1 MRILQIRFKNLNSL
15 AGEWFIDLTHPS
27 YTSDGIFTIAGPT
40 GAGKTTILDAICLA
54 LYGRTPRLEQM
65 SQKENGIMS
74 RQTGECFAEVTFETP
89 AGHYR
94 CHWSHRRAYLKSDG
108 NLQQARHEIA
118 NADTGEIIES
128 GIQRTGSAIERLT
141 GMNFDRFT
149 RAMLL
154 AQGRFDT
161 FLKASPSERA
171 PILEQITGTG
181 IYSDI
186 SIRVHELSRAENEKL
201 HLLTAELGAITL
213 LEPEQENALQQELAT
228 HQTKETTLAGQI
240 AETTQAIQ
248 WLTTIENLQ
257 REIGELTD
265 QENTLQRAIEAFGPE
280 RERLERATRAATLD
294 GRHAALLAIRKQQT
308 DDRQALETEKTAL
321 PVLQATLAQQAQAL
335 EAASELTRRR
345 KEIRQQAQPLWQQ
358 VRALDQTLDSLQKQ
372 LADIDTQYRQ
382 EQAHADTD
390 RNALSGQT
398 QHLAQY
404 DRTLAD
410 IDRYLVEHAR
420 DEALVTSLSAIG
432 EQYDRL
438 LAMEKDAAQKTA
450 AQEQARQA
458 LTQAETALAGC
469 RKETG
474 TIRQEQTRT
483 ASALEQGKSALEKI
497 LAGRTL
503 REYRLEKDLL
513 NEKLR
518 NIQLVA
524 SLTEHRARL
533 QDGKACPLCGALH
546 HPYTQDTIPA
556 PDETTE
562 KIAAIDRLITQAE
575 TQDTANARLQETANR
590 IRDALNDAEKKE
602 LAASSR
608 QQAAQQRLDERTQE
622 LATANHELDEYRNA
636 LSARLQSLGAEA
648 TPETD
653 IPARIDTLRERLA
666 AWNTHTTQ
674 KATVEKQR
682 ADTDS
687 EIQRLAA
694 IIATR
699 RETLQNL
706 TQKRQ
711 TLQDDWTARHDT
723 RNTLFG
729 DRNPGE
735 EENRLNRQ
743 IDEAEAAER
752 QARERHDSS
761 RERSQAADTRIQTLE
776 NRIRQRA
783 PELEKQENAF
793 AEACRTKGFPEET
806 AFLDARLR
814 DEERTA
820 LAETARRHD
829 QQRTALTAR
838 KKDREEQLAAET
850 AKALTPLSLTELQ
863 QQSGQQNDAL
873 KTLRDTMAGIR
884 HKLQNNAEAKERFR
898 EKQTVIE
905 AQKQE
910 CARWNNLHALI
921 GSSDGKKYR
930 NFAQGLT
937 FELMIAHA
945 NRQLQKMTDRYLLI
959 RNNDQPLELDVIDN
973 YQAGEI
979 RSTRNLSGGES
990 FIVSLSLALGLSGM
1004 TSRNVRVDSL
1014 FLDEGFG
1021 TLDEAALETALD
1033 TLASL
1038 QQNGKLIGIISHVSA
1053 LKDRIRTQIRVI
1065 PGKNGKSR
1073 IEGPG
1078 CSRQSGA

>member
-27 YTSDGIFTIAGPT
+27 YTSDGIFTITGPT

-89 AGHYR
+89 TGHYR
-94 CHWSHRRAYLKSDG
+94 CHWSHRRAYQKSDG

-128 GIQRTGSAIERLT
+128 GIQRTASTIEYLT

-149 RAMLL
+149 RSMLL

-161 FLKASPSERA
+161 FLKASPSDRA

-186 SIRVHELSRAENEKL
+186 SIRVHELSRAESEKL
-201 HLLTAELGAITL
+201 KLLTAELGAITL

-228 HQTKETTLAGQI
+228 HKTKETTLAGQI

-265 QENTLQRAIEAFGPE
+265 QENALQRAIEE
-280 RERLERATRAATLD
+280 QSRHLD
-294 GRHAALLAIRKQQT
+294 AM
-308 DDRQALETEKTAL
+308 
-321 PVLQATLAQQAQAL
+321 AQ
-335 EAASELTRRR
+335 
-345 KEIRQQAQPLWQQ
+345 
-358 VRALDQTLDSLQKQ
+358 
-372 LADIDTQYRQ
+372 DT
-382 EQAHADTD
+382 
-390 RNALSGQT
+390 
-398 QHLAQY
+398 
-404 DRTLAD
+404 
-410 IDRYLVEHAR
+410 
-420 DEALVTSLSAIG
+420 
-432 EQYDRL
+432 
-438 LAMEKDAAQKTA
+438 AQKA
-450 AQEQARQA
+450 AAEKAARQA
-458 LTQAETALAGC
+458 LTQAETALAEC

-474 TIRQEQTRT
+474 KIRQEQTRT
-483 ASALEQGKSALEKI
+483 ASALEQGKNALEKI

-524 SLTEHRARL
+524 SLAEHRARL

-575 TQDTANARLQETANR
+575 TQDTANARLQETVNR
-590 IRDALNDAEKKE
+590 TRNALNEAEKKE
-602 LAASSR
+602 LSASSR

-622 LATANHELDEYRNA
+622 LATAREEQETYRNA
-636 LSARLQSLGAEA
+636 LSARLQTLGTDA

-666 AWNTHTTQ
+666 AWNTHTAQ

-682 ADTDS
+682 ADTDG
-687 EIQRLAA
+687 EIKRLAA
-694 IIATR
+694 IIETR

-706 TQKRQ
+706 MQKRQ
-711 TLQDDWTARHDT
+711 TLQEEWTAKHDT

-729 DRNPGE
+729 ERKPDDDE
-735 EENRLNRQ
+735 KRLNRQ
-743 IDEAEAAER
+743 IDETEAAEQ
-752 QARERHDSS
+752 QARERHDTA
-761 RERSQAADTRIQTLE
+761 RQRWQAADTRIQTLE
-776 NRIRQRA
+776 NAIRQRT
-783 PELEKQENAF
+783 PELEKQENTF

-806 AFLDARLR
+806 AFLAARLR
-814 DEERTA
+814 DEERAA
-820 LAETARRHD
+820 LAETASNLDKRL
-829 QQRTALTAR
+829 TGLTAR
-838 KKDREEQLAAET
+838 KKDREERLAAET
-850 AKALTPLSLTELQ
+850 AKAVTPLSLTELQ
-863 QQSGQQNDAL
+863 QQSGQQNEAM
-873 KTLRDTMAGIR
+873 KTLRDTMADIR
-884 HKLQNNAEAKERFR
+884 HTLQNNAEAKERFR
-898 EKQTVIE
+898 EKQTVID

-910 CARWNNLHALI
+910 CARWENLHALI

-937 FELMIAHA
+937 FELMITHA

-959 RNNDQPLELDVIDN
+959 CNRTQPLELDVIDN

-1004 TSRNVRVDSL
+1004 ASRNVRVDSL

-1033 TLASL
+1033 TLAGL

-1078 CSRQSGA
+1078 CSLQNDA

>member
-74 RQTGECFAEVTFETP
+74 RKTGECFAEVTFETP

-94 CHWSHRRAYLKSDG
+94 CHWSHRRAYQKSDG
-108 NLQQARHEIA
+108 NLQHARHEIA

-128 GIQRTGSAIERLT
+128 GIQRTGSEIERLT

-149 RAMLL
+149 RSMLL

-161 FLKASPSERA
+161 FLKANANDRA

-201 HLLTAELGAITL
+201 NRLTAELGGIVL
-213 LEPEQENALQQELAT
+213 LEAEQENALQQELAS

-240 AETTQAIQ
+240 TETTQAIQ

-257 REIGELTD
+257 REIGALSN
-265 QENTLQRAIEAFGPE
+265 QENTLQKAIEAFRPE
-280 RERLERATRAATLD
+280 RDKLEHATRAATLD
-294 GRHAALLAIRKQQT
+294 GQYAALLAIRKQQT
-308 DDRQALETEKTAL
+308 DDRQALETAKTAL
-321 PVLQATLAQQAQAL
+321 PSLQAALMQQAQAL
-335 EAASELTRRR
+335 EAASELTRQR
-345 KEIRQQAQPLWQQ
+345 KETRQQAQPLWQQ
-358 VRALDQTLDSLQKQ
+358 VRALDQTLDGLQKQ

-382 EQAHADTD
+382 EEAHTGID
-390 RNALSGQT
+390 RKAHSEQIQHLSG
-398 QHLAQY
+398 Y

-410 IDRYLVEHAR
+410 IDRYLAEHAQ
-420 DEALVTSLSAIG
+420 DESLAVHLPAIE
-432 EQYDRL
+432 EQSRHL
-438 LAMEKDAAQKTA
+438 LAMAQDTAQKYA
-450 AQEQARQA
+450 VQEQARQA
-458 LTQAETALAGC
+458 LTQAETALAEC
-469 RKETG
+469 QKETG

-483 ASALEQGKSALEKI
+483 ASALEQGKSTLKKI

-533 QDGKACPLCGALH
+533 QDGKPCPLCGALL

-562 KIAAIDRLITQAE
+562 KIAAIDRLIAQAE
-575 TQDTANARLQETANR
+575 AQDTTNARLQETANR
-590 IRDALNDAEKKE
+590 THNALSEAEKKE
-602 LAASSR
+602 LSASSL

-622 LATANHELDEYRNA
+622 LATANHKLDEYRNA
-636 LSARLQSLGAEA
+636 LSARLQTLGAEA
-648 TPETD
+648 TPEMD
-653 IPARIDTLRERLA
+653 IPARIDTLQKRLA
-666 AWNTHTTQ
+666 AWNTQTAQ
-674 KATVEKQR
+674 KTTVEKQR

-687 EIQRLAA
+687 KIQRLAA

-699 RETLQNL
+699 HETLQNL
-706 TQKRQ
+706 MQKRQ
-711 TLQDDWTARHDT
+711 SLQEEWTAKHDT

-729 DRNPGE
+729 ERKPDE
-735 EENRLNRQ
+735 EESRLNRQ
-743 IDEAEAAER
+743 IDEAETAER
-752 QARERHDSS
+752 QARERHDTA
-761 RERSQAADTRIQTLE
+761 RQQWQASNTRIETLE
-776 NRIRQRA
+776 NAIRQRT

-793 AEACRTKGFPEET
+793 ATACRTKGFPEET

-820 LAETARRHD
+820 LAETAHRHD

-863 QQSGQQNDAL
+863 QQSGQQNETL
-873 KTLRDTMAGIR
+873 KTLRDTMADIR
-884 HKLQNNAEAKERFR
+884 NKLQNNAEAKKRFM

-910 CARWNNLHALI
+910 CARWENLHALI

-937 FELMIAHA
+937 FELMVAHA

-959 RNNDQPLELDVIDN
+959 RNRTQPLELDVIDN

-1004 TSRNVRVDSL
+1004 ASRNVRVDSL

-1033 TLASL
+1033 TLAGL

-1078 CSRQSGA
+1078 CSRQSDA

>member
-15 AGEWFIDLTHPS
+15 AGEWLIDLSHPT
-27 YTSDGIFTIAGPT
+27 YTSDGIFTITGPT

-54 LYGRTPRLEQM
+54 LYGRTPRLEV

-74 RQTGECFAEVTFETP
+74 RQTGECFAEVTFETRT
-89 AGHYR
+89 GRYR
-94 CHWSHRRAYLKSDG
+94 CQWNHRRAYQKSDG

-118 NADTGEIIES
+118 NADTGAIIES
-128 GIQRTGSAIERLT
+128 GIQRTGSAIEHIT

-149 RAMLL
+149 RSMLL

-161 FLKASPSERA
+161 FLKANANDRA

-186 SIRVHELSRAENEKL
+186 SIRVHELSRNESEKL
-201 HLLTAELGAITL
+201 KLLTAELGAITL
-213 LEPEQENALQQELAT
+213 LEPEQENALQEKLAN
-228 HQTKETTLAGQI
+228 HQTEETALAGQI
-240 AETTQAIQ
+240 TETAQAIQ
-248 WLTTIENLQ
+248 WLTGIENLKK
-257 REIGELTD
+257 EIGELAE
-265 QENTLQRAIEAFGPE
+265 QENTLQAQIETFRPE
-280 RERLERATRAATLD
+280 RDKLERATRAARLD
-294 GRHAALLAIRKQQT
+294 GQYAALLAIRKQQT
-308 DDRQALETEKTAL
+308 DDRQTLETEKTAL
-321 PVLQATLAQQAQAL
+321 PGLQTALTQQTQAL
-335 EAASELTRRR
+335 DAASQLTRQR
-345 KEIRQQAQPLWQQ
+345 KETRQQMQPLWQQ

-372 LADIDTQYRQ
+372 LADIDTQNQQ
-382 EQAHADTD
+382 EKAHADID
-390 RNALSGQT
+390 RKTLSEQT
-398 QHLAQY
+398 QHLARYNQ
-404 DRTLAD
+404 TLAT
-410 IDRYLVEHAR
+410 IDRYLGEHAQ
-420 DEALVTSLSAIG
+420 DEALATSLPAIE
-432 EQYDRL
+432 EQSRHLHTMAQDT
-438 LAMEKDAAQKTA
+438 AQKA
-450 AQEQARQA
+450 AAEKEALQA
-458 LTQAETALAGC
+458 LTQAETTLAEC

-474 TIRQEQTRT
+474 KIRQEQTRT
-483 ASALEQGKSALEKI
+483 DQSLEQGKNALEKI

-524 SLTEHRARL
+524 SLAEHRARL

-562 KIAAIDRLITQAE
+562 KIASIDRLIAQAE
-575 TQDTANARLQETANR
+575 AQENANAQQQETVNR
-590 IRDALNDAEKKE
+590 TRNALNEAEKKE
-602 LAASSR
+602 LSASSR

-622 LATANHELDEYRNA
+622 LATAREEQETYRNT
-636 LSARLQSLGAEA
+636 LSERLQTLGTDAA
-648 TPETD
+648 PETD
-653 IPARIDTLRERLA
+653 IPARIDTLRKRLA
-666 AWNTHTTQ
+666 AWHTHIERKT
-674 KATVEKQR
+674 TVEKQR

-687 EIQRLAA
+687 EIKRLSA
-694 IIATR
+694 IIETR

-711 TLQDDWTARHDT
+711 TLQEEWTAKHDT

-729 DRNPGE
+729 ERKPDDDE
-735 EENRLNRQ
+735 KSLNRQ
-743 IDEAEAAER
+743 IDEAEAAEQ
-752 QARERHDSS
+752 QARNWHDTA
-761 RERSQAADTRIQTLE
+761 RQRWQAANTRIQTME
-776 NRIRQRA
+776 NAIRQRTPA
-783 PELEKQENAF
+783 LEKQENDF
-793 AEACRTKGFPEET
+793 ANASRSQGFPEET
-806 AFLDARLR
+806 AFLAARLS

-820 LAETARRHD
+820 LTETARRHD
-829 QQRTALTAR
+829 EQRTALTAR
-838 KKDREEQLAAET
+838 KKDREERLTAET
-850 AKALTPLSLTELQ
+850 AKAVTPLSLTELQ
-863 QQSGQQNDAL
+863 QQSCQQNEAM
-873 KTLRDTMAGIR
+873 KTLRDTMADIR
-884 HKLQNNAEAKERFR
+884 HTLQNNAEAKERFR

-910 CARWNNLHALI
+910 CARWENLHALI

-937 FELMIAHA
+937 FELMITHA

-959 RNNDQPLELDVIDN
+959 RNRTQPLELDVIDN

-1004 TSRNVRVDSL
+1004 ASRNVRVDSL

-1033 TLASL
+1033 TLAGL

-1078 CSRQSGA
+1078 CSLQNDA

>member
-27 YTSDGIFTIAGPT
+27 YTSDGIFTITGPT

-89 AGHYR
+89 TGHYR
-94 CHWSHRRAYLKSDG
+94 CHWSHRRAYQKSDG

-128 GIQRTGSAIERLT
+128 GIQRTASTIEYLT

-149 RAMLL
+149 RSMLL

-161 FLKASPSERA
+161 FLKASPSDRA

-186 SIRVHELSRAENEKL
+186 SIRVHELSRAESEKL
-201 HLLTAELGAITL
+201 KLLTAELGAITL

-228 HQTKETTLAGQI
+228 HKTKETTLAGQI

-265 QENTLQRAIEAFGPE
+265 QENALQRAIEAFGPE
-280 RERLERATRAATLD
+280 REKLERATRAATLD
-294 GRHAALLAIRKQQT
+294 GRHATLLAIRKQQT
-308 DDRQALETEKTAL
+308 DDRQTLETEKTAL
-321 PVLQATLAQQAQAL
+321 PGLQAALTQQAHAL
-335 EAASELTRRR
+335 ETATQLTRQR
-345 KEIRQQAQPLWQQ
+345 KETRQQMQPLWQQ
-358 VRALDQTLDSLQKQ
+358 VRALDQTLDGLQKQ
-372 LADIDTQYRQ
+372 LADINTQYQQ
-382 EQAHADTD
+382 EKAHADTD
-390 RNALSGQT
+390 RNTLSEQT
-398 QHLAQY
+398 QHLARY
-404 DRTLAD
+404 DRTLAT

-420 DEALVTSLSAIG
+420 DEALATSLPAIE
-432 EQYDRL
+432 EQSRHLD
-438 LAMEKDAAQKTA
+438 AMAQDTAQKA
-450 AQEQARQA
+450 AAEKAARQA
-458 LTQAETALAGC
+458 LTQAETALAEC

-474 TIRQEQTRT
+474 KIRQEQTRT
-483 ASALEQGKSALEKI
+483 ASALEQGKNALEKI

-524 SLTEHRARL
+524 SLAEHRARL

-575 TQDTANARLQETANR
+575 TQDTANARLQETVNR
-590 IRDALNDAEKKE
+590 TRNALNEAEKKE
-602 LAASSR
+602 LSASSR

-622 LATANHELDEYRNA
+622 LATAREEQETYRNA
-636 LSARLQSLGAEA
+636 LSARLQTLGTDA

-666 AWNTHTTQ
+666 AWNTHTAQ

-682 ADTDS
+682 ADTDG
-687 EIQRLAA
+687 EIKRLAA
-694 IIATR
+694 IIETR

-706 TQKRQ
+706 MQKRQ
-711 TLQDDWTARHDT
+711 TLQEEWTAKHDT

-729 DRNPGE
+729 ERKPDDDE
-735 EENRLNRQ
+735 KRLNRQ
-743 IDEAEAAER
+743 IDETEAAEQ
-752 QARERHDSS
+752 QARERHDTA
-761 RERSQAADTRIQTLE
+761 RQRWQAADTRIQTLE
-776 NRIRQRA
+776 NAIRQRT
-783 PELEKQENAF
+783 PELEKQENTF

-806 AFLDARLR
+806 AFLAARLR
-814 DEERTA
+814 DEERAA
-820 LAETARRHD
+820 LAETASNLDKRL
-829 QQRTALTAR
+829 TGLTAR
-838 KKDREEQLAAET
+838 KKDREERLAAET
-850 AKALTPLSLTELQ
+850 AKAVTPLSLTELQ
-863 QQSGQQNDAL
+863 QQSGQQNEAM
-873 KTLRDTMAGIR
+873 KTLRDTMADIR
-884 HKLQNNAEAKERFR
+884 HTLQNNAEAKERFR

-910 CARWNNLHALI
+910 CARWENLHALI

-937 FELMIAHA
+937 FELMITHA

-959 RNNDQPLELDVIDN
+959 GNRTQPLELDVIDN

-1004 TSRNVRVDSL
+1004 ASRNVRVDSL

-1033 TLASL
+1033 TLAGL

-1078 CSRQSGA
+1078 CSLQNDA

>member
-27 YTSDGIFTIAGPT
+27 YTSDGIFTITGPT

-54 LYGRTPRLEQM
+54 LYGRTPRLEV

-94 CHWSHRRAYLKSDG
+94 CHWNHRRAYQKSDG

-149 RAMLL
+149 RSMLL

-161 FLKASPSERA
+161 FLKASPSDRA

-201 HLLTAELGAITL
+201 NLLTAELGGITL
-213 LEPEQENALQQELAT
+213 LKPEQENALQQELAT
-228 HQTKETTLAGQI
+228 HQTEETALAGQI
-240 AETTQAIQ
+240 AKTDQAIQ
-248 WLTTIENLQ
+248 WLTTVENLK

-265 QENTLQRAIEAFGPE
+265 QESTLQTIIEAFRPE
-280 RERLERATRAATLD
+280 REKLERATRAATFD
-294 GRHAALLAIRKQQT
+294 GQYAALLAIRKQQT

-321 PVLQATLAQQAQAL
+321 PGLQATLTQQAQAL
-335 EAASELTRRR
+335 EAASQLTRQR

-358 VRALDQTLDSLQKQ
+358 VRALDQTLDGLQKQ
-372 LADIDTQYRQ
+372 LTDIDTQYRQ
-382 EQAHADTD
+382 EQAHADID
-390 RNALSGQT
+390 RKALSEQT
-398 QHLAQY
+398 QHLSRY
-404 DRTLAD
+404 DRTLANVD
-410 IDRYLVEHAR
+410 SYLVAHAQ
-420 DEALVTSLSAIG
+420 DEALAVHLPAIE
-432 EQYDRL
+432 EQSRHL
-438 LAMEKDAAQKTA
+438 HAMVQDAAQKAA

-458 LTQAETALAGC
+458 LRQAETALAEC
-469 RKETG
+469 RKETE
-474 TIRQEQTRT
+474 TIRQEQTCT
-483 ASALEQGKSALEKI
+483 ASTLEQGKSALEKI
-497 LAGRTL
+497 LAGHTL
-503 REYRLEKDLL
+503 REHRLEKDLL

-524 SLTEHRARL
+524 SLAKHRARL
-533 QDGKACPLCGALH
+533 QDGKPCPLCGALH
-546 HPYTQDTIPA
+546 HPYTQDTLQA
-556 PDETTE
+556 PDEIEE
-562 KIAAIDRLITQAE
+562 KIAAINQLIAQAE
-575 TQDTANARLQETANR
+575 AQETANAQLQETANR
-590 IRDALNDAEKKE
+590 WRDALNEAEKKE

-608 QQAAQQRLDERTQE
+608 QQAAQQRLDERTQT
-622 LATANHELDEYRNA
+622 LTTANHELDEYRNT
-636 LSARLQSLGAEA
+636 LSVRLQSLGTDT

-653 IPARIDTLRERLA
+653 ILALIDTLQKRLA
-666 AWNTHTTQ
+666 AWRIHTVQ

-687 EIQRLAA
+687 EIKRLAA
-694 IIATR
+694 IIETR

-706 TQKRQ
+706 MQKRQ
-711 TLQDDWTARHDT
+711 TLQDDRTTKHDT

-729 DRNPGE
+729 DRNPDE
-735 EENRLNRQ
+735 EETRLNRQ
-743 IDEAEAAER
+743 IDEAETAER
-752 QARERHDSS
+752 QARERHDTA
-761 RERSQAADTRIQTLE
+761 RQQWQACNTRIETLE
-776 NRIRQRA
+776 NAIRQRT

-820 LAETARRHD
+820 LAETAHRHD

-850 AKALTPLSLTELQ
+850 AKALTQLSLTELQ

-884 HKLQNNAEAKERFR
+884 HTLQNNTEGKKRFS
-898 EKQTVIE
+898 EKQNVIE
-905 AQKQE
+905 TQKQE
-910 CARWNNLHALI
+910 CARWENLHALI

-937 FELMIAHA
+937 FELMVAHA
-945 NRQLQKMTDRYLLI
+945 NRQLQKMTDRYLLV
-959 RNNDQPLELDVIDN
+959 RNRTQPLELDVIDN

-990 FIVSLSLALGLSGM
+990 FIVSLSLALGLSGIA
-1004 TSRNVRVDSL
+1004 SRNVRVDSL

-1033 TLASL
+1033 TLAGL

-1065 PGKNGKSR
+1065 PSKNGKST
-1073 IEGPG
+1073 IEGLG
-1078 CSRQSGA
+1078 CSRQNDA

>member
-15 AGEWFIDLTHPS
+15 AGEWLIDLTHPS
-27 YTSDGIFTIAGPT
+27 YTSDGIFTITGPT

-54 LYGRTPRLEQM
+54 LYGRTPRLEI

-94 CHWSHRRAYLKSDG
+94 CHWSHRRAYQKSDG

-128 GIQRTGSAIERLT
+128 GIQRTGNTIEHIT

-149 RAMLL
+149 RSMLL

-161 FLKASPSERA
+161 FLKANANDRA

-201 HLLTAELGAITL
+201 KLLTAELGAITL
-213 LEPEQENALQQELAT
+213 LEPEQENTLQTELAT
-228 HQTKETTLAGQI
+228 FQTEETALAGQI
-240 AETTQAIQ
+240 AATTQAIQ
-248 WLTTIENLQ
+248 WLTTVENLK
-257 REIGELTD
+257 REIGKLID
-265 QENTLQRAIEAFGPE
+265 QESTLQTTIEAFRPE
-280 RERLERATRAATLD
+280 REKLERATRAATLD
-294 GRHAALLAIRKQQT
+294 GQYAALLAIRQQQT
-308 DDRQALETEKTAL
+308 DDRQALETEKNALPDLQTAL
-321 PVLQATLAQQAQAL
+321 TQQAQTL
-335 EAASELTRRR
+335 DAASQLTRRH
-345 KEIRQQAQPLWQQ
+345 KETRQQMQPLWQQ
-358 VRALDQTLDSLQKQ
+358 VRALDQTLDNLQKQ

-382 EQAHADTD
+382 EEANADID
-390 RNALSGQT
+390 RKALSEQT
-398 QHLAQY
+398 QHLARY

-410 IDRYLVEHAR
+410 IDRYLGEHAQ
-420 DEALVTSLSAIG
+420 DEALATSLPAIE
-432 EQYDRL
+432 EQSRHL
-438 LAMEKDAAQKTA
+438 HAMAQDTAQKA
-450 AQEQARQA
+450 AVQEQARQA
-458 LTQAETALAGC
+458 LKQAETALAEC
-469 RKETG
+469 RKKTES
-474 TIRQEQTRT
+474 IRQEQTRT
-483 ASALEQGKSALEKI
+483 ASALEQGKNALEKI

-503 REYRLEKDLL
+503 REHRLEKDLL

-556 PDETTE
+556 TDETTE
-562 KIAAIDRLITQAE
+562 KIAAIDRLIAQAE
-575 TQDTANARLQETANR
+575 AQETANARLQETANR
-590 IRDALNDAEKKE
+590 IRDTLNEAEKKE

-608 QQAAQQRLDERTQE
+608 QQTAQQLLDERTQA
-622 LATANHELDEYRNA
+622 LATARDEQETYRNT
-636 LSARLQSLGAEA
+636 LSERLQALGADT
-648 TPETD
+648 TPEPD
-653 IPARIDTLRERLA
+653 ISARIDTLQKRLA
-666 AWNTHTTQ
+666 AWRTHTVQ

-687 EIQRLAA
+687 EIQRLSA
-694 IIATR
+694 IIETR

-711 TLQDDWTARHDT
+711 TLQEEWTAKHDT

-735 EENRLNRQ
+735 EETRLNRQ
-743 IDEAEAAER
+743 IDEAEAAEQ
-752 QARERHDSS
+752 QARNRHDTA
-761 RERSQAADTRIQTLE
+761 RQRWQAANTRIQTLE
-776 NRIRQRA
+776 NAIRQRT
-783 PELEKQENAF
+783 PELEKQENDF
-793 AEACRTKGFPEET
+793 ANASRSQGFPEET
-806 AFLDARLR
+806 AFLAARLS

-820 LAETARRHD
+820 LTETAHRHD
-829 QQRTALTAR
+829 EQRTALTAR

-850 AKALTPLSLTELQ
+850 AKAITPLSLTELQ
-863 QQSGQQNDAL
+863 QQSGQQNDTM
-873 KTLRDTMAGIR
+873 KTLRDTIAGIR

-910 CARWNNLHALI
+910 CARWENLHELI

-959 RNNDQPLELDVIDN
+959 RNRTQPLELDVIDN

-1004 TSRNVRVDSL
+1004 ASRNVRVDSL

-1021 TLDEAALETALD
+1021 TLDEEALETALD
-1033 TLASL
+1033 TLAGL

-1065 PGKNGKSR
+1065 PGKNGKST

-1078 CSRQSGA
+1078 CSRQSGT